1 MKKVPLDP
9 EHRAGQKK
17 NRKLL
22 AAGLPLAALL
32 SGISACDDCSTVT
45 LESRLSGTP
54 PQPKPDPEL
63 CEEARPCGEMPMSK
77 EPAKK
82 TVLIDQMSLSYR
94 RFTTPGIFYPP
105 NLVIQLQRYK
115 VKAEDTWETLAK
127 RYKTTVEIMLRI
139 NGIPIGTT
147 WTVADSNVV
156 PENLKLVPGQE
167 INVPEIITYS
177 YRTPGGNDDE

>member
-1 MKKVPLDP
+1 
-9 EHRAGQKK
+9 
-17 NRKLL
+17 
-22 AAGLPLAALL
+22 
-32 SGISACDDCSTVT
+32 
-45 LESRLSGTP
+45 
-54 PQPKPDPEL
+54 
-63 CEEARPCGEMPMSK
+63 MSK

-105 NLVIQLQRYK
+105 NLVVQLQRYK

-167 INVPEIITYS
+167 INVPEKITY
-177 YRTPGGNDDE
+177 GKLGENGDE